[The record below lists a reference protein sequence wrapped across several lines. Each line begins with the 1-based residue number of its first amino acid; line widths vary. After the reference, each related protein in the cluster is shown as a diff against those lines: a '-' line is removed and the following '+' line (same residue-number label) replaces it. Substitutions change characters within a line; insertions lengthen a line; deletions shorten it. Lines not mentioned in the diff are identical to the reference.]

1 MPKSKKKATEEVNE
15 DKLPVRKRKKGDDEE
30 EEEGDDKKPRGRPKG
45 NKGTGLTEGAMEL
58 GMAAAQA
65 LSVPPGGGLQMPP
78 MAMAMPLPAT
88 TQPDDTDLK
97 PIERGPMP
105 KAREV
110 RLEQNRK
117 AARESRRRKKIMIE
131 ELQRSVMFFSRTNAT
146 LKQQN
151 EEFQRLLIQ
160 AQAQIAQLEANG
172 GAATA
177 KDGEGGDPTAAAIQ
191 SSQGTAATGTD
202 APAPV
207 DPQAAAQAVAA
218 AQAAAQAQ
226 FQLPN
231 LAQAQQ
237 AAQAQAAAMQA
248 TYERQ
253 GFPPA
258 AARAAAQTFTATTDG
273 SAASTDGAQQ
283 PQMVFDAQAMM
294 AMQQQMMAN
303 PALFQQQWQMMQQA
317 AAPPNGSVPAAAADA
332 SAASATGDST
342 NV

>member
-15 DKLPVRKRKKGDDEE
+15 DADTKLPVRKRKKGDDEE

-45 NKGTGLTEGAMEL
+45 SKGTGLTEGAMEL

-88 TQPDDTDLK
+88 TQPEEADLK

-117 AARESRRRKKIMIE
+117 AARESRRRKKTMIE

-151 EEFQRLLIQ
+151 DEFQRLLIQ

-172 GAATA
+172 GAA
-177 KDGEGGDPTAAAIQ
+177 KDGEGGSPTEAAVEGTQNAAA
-191 SSQGTAATGTD
+191 AGTD

-218 AQAAAQAQ
+218 AQAAQAQ

-231 LAQAQQ
+231 IVQAQQ

-317 AAPPNGSVPAAAADA
+317 AAPPNGSAPAAAADA
-332 SAASATGDST
+332 SAASAPGDST